1 MRKRISTSTV
11 AALALFT
18 FVGLVAALAIA
29 WPNLARAHS
38 PGGASLTAL
47 TVTSDATALTL
58 TPTFDSAVHYY
69 TIPVA
74 DTVTQITIEATPE
87 DDGTVAYE
95 NETGTTL
102 TDADANTPTAMQVA
116 IPTAG
121 KRINVVVTHT
131 DAGVMMVETYGVLV
145 IRDGPAVHDLLVLME
160 LYNSTGG
167 ANWKG
172 NPNWGSTKPFEEWDA
187 LTTVGGENERIR
199 HLALDDTELGRDH
212 TSLVRQPRQDEGIW
226 TLASTS

>member
-1 MRKRISTSTV
+1 MRKRTLTSRV
-11 AALALFT
+11 AALSLFT

-69 TIPVA
+69 TIPVDNSVA
-74 DTVTQITIEATPE
+74 QITIEATPE
-87 DDGTVAYE
+87 DDATLVYQDRFGAE
-95 NETGTTL
+95 L
-102 TDADANTPTAMQVA
+102 TDANTSADGLQVNL
-116 IPTAG
+116 PTAG
-121 KRINVVVTHT
+121 KRINVKVTHT

-145 IRDGPAVHDLLVLME
+145 IREGPAVPDLLVLME
-160 LYNSTGG
+160 LYNSTDG

-187 LTTVGGENERIR
+187 LATVGMAQRAHPAAGPCC
-199 HLALDDTELGRDH
+199 
-212 TSLVRQPRQDEGIW
+212 VRTWSGPYQPR
-226 TLASTS
+226 

>member
-1 MRKRISTSTV
+1 MRKRISTSSI
-11 AALALFT
+11 AALALFAV
-18 FVGLVAALAIA
+18 VGLVAALAIA

-87 DDGTVAYE
+87 GDGTVAYE

-102 TDADANTPTAMQVA
+102 TDADANTDGQQVNHPHGRQA
-116 IPTAG
+116 HQRGGGPY
-121 KRINVVVTHT
+121 
-131 DAGVMMVETYGVLV
+131 DAGVMLEETYGVLV

-160 LYNSTGG
+160 LYNSTDG

-187 LTTVGGENERIR
+187 LGTVGGEQRA
-199 HLALDDTELGRDH
+199 HPAAG
-212 TSLVRQPRQDEGIW
+212 P
-226 TLASTS
+226 

>member
-11 AALALFT
+11 AALALFAV
-18 FVGLVAALAIA
+18 VGLVAALAIA

-58 TPTFDSAVHYY
+58 MPTFDSAVHYY

-102 TDADANTPTAMQVA
+102 TDADASADGH
-116 IPTAG
+116 AG
-121 KRINVVVTHT
+121 EHPHGRQAHQR
-131 DAGVMMVETYGVLV
+131 G
-145 IRDGPAVHDLLVLME
+145 
-160 LYNSTGG
+160 
-167 ANWKG
+167 G
-172 NPNWGSTKPFEEWDA
+172 NPYRRRECA
-187 LTTVGGENERIR
+187 
-199 HLALDDTELGRDH
+199 GRD
-212 TSLVRQPRQDEGIW
+212 LRRVGDPRWAGG
-226 TLASTS
+226 T